1 MQSHILANGRPH
13 KLHLQWET
21 CIEVD
26 WGDGTW
32 IWKKKK
38 SLDRPLDGI
47 LGAIQCYSADTV
59 HHTMQEYFVVLHRQ

>member
-26 WGDGTW
+26 CGDGTW

-38 SLDRPLDGI
+38 EPR
-47 LGAIQCYSADTV
+47 
-59 HHTMQEYFVVLHRQ
+59 